1 MNAICRALA
10 TLIVA
15 LSFAVAASAAS
26 FSTDQSDLWWADP
39 PGSEN
44 GWGIQL
50 VQSGSTIF
58 ATMFVYGPWGTP
70 TWYVATISPPAGGQF
85 VWSGDLFTT
94 TGSPFGAV
102 PYSPGAFTFRKVGT
116 LTWTPSSVSAG
127 VLTYTVDGVQVT
139 KNLTRQTLVAE
150 NISGSY
156 YGGLVYSA
164 SGCVPATYNGP
175 YTEFA
180 AVTVAQNGASVTIT
194 ESISTGGSCTY
205 SGTYAQTGR
214 LGAINNGSFACTNG
228 AAGHFSAFEIEV
240 NISGLTGRF
249 VSNNQLCSNVQGRFG
264 GLRSTPY

>member
-1 MNAICRALA
+1 MKAIRRAL
-10 TLIVA
+10 VA
-15 LSFAVAASAAS
+15 LFFAVVSSAAVSAS

-39 PGSEN
+39 PNSEN
-44 GWGIQL
+44 GWGIQF

-58 ATMFVYGPWGTP
+58 ATIFVYAQNGTP
-70 TWYVATISPPAGGQF
+70 TWYVATIAPPPGGQL

-94 TGSPFGAV
+94 TGPWFGTV
-102 PYSPGAFTFRKVGT
+102 PYNPATFNFRKVGT
-116 LTWTPSSVSAG
+116 LTWTPSTVTTG

-156 YGGLVYSA
+156 YGGLVYNA
-164 SGCVPATYNGP
+164 GGCVPASNNGP
-175 YTEFA
+175 ATEFA
-180 AVTVAQNGASVTIT
+180 AFTVTQSGANVTIS

-205 SGTYAQTGR
+205 NGTYTQAGR
-214 LGAINNGSFACTNG
+214 FGAISNGTFSCSSG
-228 AAGHFSAFEIEV
+228 AAGNFSAFEIEV

-249 VSNNQLCSNVQGRFG
+249 ASNNQVCSNVQGRLG